1 MFTGVKILSSG
12 IRNNQ
17 KIRTI
22 PAWNKGPSSDD
33 IFTHLKALTVES
45 NQTDTVSTFGSV
57 AGASKYIGGVL
68 APNGFIYGI
77 PCSATTVLKIDP
89 SNDTVSTFGSVAGAS
104 KYIGGVLA
112 PNGFIYGI
120 PLSATTI
127 LKIDPS
133 NDTVSTF
140 GNLGV
145 ADKYAGGVLA
155 PNGSIYSEPFNAT
168 TVLKILSPQAINPN
182 LALSRLFNKY

>member
-45 NQTDTVSTFGSV
+45 NQTHTITTFGSV
-57 AGASKYIGGVL
+57 AGANKYIGGVL

-77 PCSATTVLKIDP
+77 PFSATTVLKINP
-89 SNDTVSTFGSVAGAS
+89 NNDTATTFGSLAADAFKWQGGVLAPNGFIYGIPRITTTILKIDPNNDTATTFGS
-104 KYIGGVLA
+104 ATGYIGGVLA

-120 PLSATTI
+120 P
-127 LKIDPS
+127 
-133 NDTVSTF
+133 
-140 GNLGV
+140 
-145 ADKYAGGVLA
+145 
-155 PNGSIYSEPFNAT
+155 
-168 TVLKILSPQAINPN
+168 
-182 LALSRLFNKY
+182 

>member
-45 NQTDTVSTFGSV
+45 NQTDTVSTFGS
-57 AGASKYIGGVL
+57 ATGYI
-68 APNGFIYGI
+68 
-77 PCSATTVLKIDP
+77 
-89 SNDTVSTFGSVAGAS
+89 
-104 KYIGGVLA
+104 
-112 PNGFIYGI
+112 
-120 PLSATTI
+120 
-127 LKIDPS
+127 
-133 NDTVSTF
+133 
-140 GNLGV
+140 
-145 ADKYAGGVLA
+145 GGVLA